1 MISRVISSTHDTTQH
16 DTTILRIRP
25 GLVDALTNVAQ
36 EAFIN
41 QMHFLMPNKQHKS
54 TYIDWQGYD

>member
-54 TYIDWQGYD
+54 TYID